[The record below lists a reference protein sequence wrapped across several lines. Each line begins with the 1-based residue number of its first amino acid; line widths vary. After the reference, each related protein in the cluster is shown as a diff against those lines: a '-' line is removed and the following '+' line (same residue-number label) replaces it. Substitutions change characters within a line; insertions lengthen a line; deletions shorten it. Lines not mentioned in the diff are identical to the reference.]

1 VVAAAAV
8 LRAFDPNIAEVK
20 LDDLRTVDLLMR
32 GGRIGLLASDLIW
45 LFA

>member
-8 LRAFDPNIAEVK
+8 LRAFDANIAETK
-20 LDDLRTVDLLMR
+20 LDDLRTVDLLVR
-32 GGRIGLLASDLIW
+32 DGRIGLLASDLIW